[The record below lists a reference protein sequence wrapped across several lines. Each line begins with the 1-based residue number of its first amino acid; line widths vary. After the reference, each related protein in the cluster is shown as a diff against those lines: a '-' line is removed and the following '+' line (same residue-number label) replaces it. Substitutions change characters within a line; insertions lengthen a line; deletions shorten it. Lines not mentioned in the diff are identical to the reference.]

1 MLISLFSGCVTLR
14 VIIVLL
20 YIVMEKVSDIY
31 AQISA
36 RRPLK

>member
-1 MLISLFSGCVTLR
+1 MLISLFSGCVTHH
-14 VIIVLL
+14 VIIVLV
-20 YIVMEKVSDIY
+20 YVVMEKVSEIY